1 MWNGKRRIVNCPNL
15 NTEQVAMLEII
26 SEQNWHAHEIS
37 EQLPFGDNQLQMQL
51 LELELQDRVSRTA
64 SGSYR
69 TLGPQ

>member
-1 MWNGKRRIVNCPNL
+1 
-15 NTEQVAMLEII
+15 MLEII